1 MAIAAHHRQ
10 GLEARSLARYST
22 TGGITEN
29 VLPGKAA
36 RTPAI
41 SPTSNPETATTSA
54 RGFQQDTTTTQPA
67 SGRKSTAYATAVK
80 DVIAA
85 RAPELHQAREEL
97 SALLRENNQQL
108 AMLVNF
114 LTDGSKRSRSSSSS
128 YSRHR
133 HRRHRSHHRD
143 RSYRGEE
150 DRSYRG
156 DDRSY
161 RGEEDRSY
169 RGEEDRSYRGEDR
182 IYRGEEDRS
191 YRGEDRIYRGEE
203 DRSYR
208 GEDRSYRAEDRSYRG
223 DEQSREDDRERYES
237 RGRGGHRERTGDAG
251 RVASSSGA
259 QLQERLRLT
268 DMERAPSPAS
278 DASHASERMRAR
290 ARHQSAG
297 VVRGAQ
303 ESVLAV
309 TLPSEIQPTLLR
321 ESRTAAARSNA
332 EN

>member
-182 IYRGEEDRS
+182 IYRG
-191 YRGEDRIYRGEE
+191 
-203 DRSYR
+203 
-208 GEDRSYRAEDRSYRG
+208 